1 LSALRVTDP
10 VILSPMNQ
18 KISVSKLKIFV
29 SLSLLIVWTLA
40 IVLVFV
46 IAKAIRPALAHRLIP
61 IFHKGALKCF
71 NLECVVEGTP
81 FTQRP
86 TLYISN
92 HISYIDI
99 FVLGSVLPGTYI
111 AKSEVAK
118 WPLFGQLA
126 KLQNTLF
133 IERRNHK
140 VGGQIEQIRRH
151 LLEKSNLILFPEG
164 TSSTGVDVAPFHSSF
179 FQAAESEETEITI
192 QPVTIAY
199 THYKNERMNRSAR
212 DYYAWYRPRKIL
224 PHFLNGLGLGPA
236 RVQISCHP
244 TVKLGSFDSRKECC
258 KHCEETIRQGL
269 LHALGP
275 AAAAQGD

>member
-1 LSALRVTDP
+1 
-10 VILSPMNQ
+10 MKQ

-29 SLSLLIVWTLA
+29 TFPLLLVWMLA

-46 IAKAIRPALAHRLIP
+46 IAKAIRPALASRLIP
-61 IFHKGALKCF
+61 IFHKGVLKCF

-140 VGGQIEQIRRH
+140 VGGQIQQIRRH
-151 LLEKSNLILFPEG
+151 LLDKSNLILFPEG
-164 TSSTGVDVAPFHSSF
+164 TSSTGTDVAPFHSSF
-179 FQAAESEETEITI
+179 FQAAESEEAEITI

-199 THYKNERMNRSAR
+199 THYTGERMDRSAR

-236 RVQISCHP
+236 RVQITCHQA
-244 TVKLGSFDSRKECC
+244 VKLASFDSRKECC
-258 KHCEETIRQGL
+258 KHCEELIRRGL
-269 LHALGP
+269 RNALHPTTP
-275 AAAAQGD
+275 A